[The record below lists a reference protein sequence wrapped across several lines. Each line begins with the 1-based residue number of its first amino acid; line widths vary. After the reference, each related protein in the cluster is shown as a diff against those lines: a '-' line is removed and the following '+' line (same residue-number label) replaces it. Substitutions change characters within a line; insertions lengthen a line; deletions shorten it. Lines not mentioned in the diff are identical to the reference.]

1 MNNRV
6 FTVTRRDFNDAR
18 PWHIEEHSGPVA
30 VAGNEADA
38 RLLAAAPDLLAA
50 LRLALAT
57 LERVQPSRP
66 FDSTQGTR
74 DVAAAAIAKAEG
86 R

>member
-30 VAGNEADA
+30 VAGNEANA
-38 RLLAAAPDLLAA
+38 RLLAAAPDLLEA

-57 LERVQPSRP
+57 IERLKPPQA

-74 DVAAAAIAKAEG
+74 DVIRAAIAKATGE
-86 R
+86 